1 MLWLDVIGFMI
12 NPLLNKA
19 ISPEGTAG
27 KRIEMERS
35 QIKKRMTRENL
46 DRLFPPDRS
55 DYFFEALYGDISEG
69 AYDIQLEFKSYYKDK
84 FELEFHLK
92 QRPDKCMACHLTYGL
107 PEVFERHPIINI
119 KGLTKKL
126 EELFEGTIRCTSW
139 ELGYTAEVSNQLH
152 VIPLI
157 VEIEETLSE
166 R

>member
-1 MLWLDVIGFMI
+1 
-12 NPLLNKA
+12 
-19 ISPEGTAG
+19 
-27 KRIEMERS
+27 
-35 QIKKRMTRENL
+35 MTRESL

-55 DYFFEALYGDISEG
+55 DNFFEALYGDISEG
-69 AYDIQLEFKSYYKDK
+69 AYDIQLVFKSYSKGT
-84 FELEFHLK
+84 LEFAFHLK

-126 EELFEGTIRCTSW
+126 EELFEGMIHCTGW
-139 ELGYTAEVSNQLH
+139 ELGYTVEISNQLH

-157 VEIEETLSE
+157 VEIEETHSE